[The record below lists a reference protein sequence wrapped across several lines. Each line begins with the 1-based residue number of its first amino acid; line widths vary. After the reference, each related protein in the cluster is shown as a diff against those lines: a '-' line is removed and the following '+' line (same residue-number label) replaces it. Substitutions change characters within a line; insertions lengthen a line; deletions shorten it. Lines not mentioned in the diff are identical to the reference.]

1 MSKHISTMV
10 TPKLSKGPLGTW
22 MPRNC
27 DIGHRAYILFPNL
40 ASNVVNLIIDGGIWV
55 SPFNPRIIREGSF
68 SRNPRSEPDSGN
80 PTVRDRKGASGNVA
94 FI

>member
-1 MSKHISTMV
+1 MV

-22 MPRNC
+22 MPRDC
-27 DIGHRAYILFPNL
+27 VIGHRALSIIVICPDL
-40 ASNVVNLIIDGGIWV
+40 ANNAVNLVIDGGIWV

-80 PTVRDRKGASGNVA
+80 PTVRDRKGALGNVA
-94 FI
+94 LISARA